1 MQIEF
6 TVGSARSGKSTF
18 SKQWEKD
25 HLSKGNK
32 CVVLNE
38 DIIRLAHHGE
48 RYNQDCEPFIHSASH
63 LFLKTLY
70 LVGYHIL
77 YDETNTSVNSIV
89 NIFKVDNLA
98 KPYIFLEPLSVLEER
113 ARETNQ
119 EDLIHYGV
127 LNRHCGQIYQL
138 SKYKPKPKP
147 GKYKVDPIPML
158 IYDSVPLNSNI
169 KIDYTTEFR
178 DPYKG
183 YEYTIPHDYELY
195 EKELER
201 DKEDFIQRI
210 KDGIQLIRI
219 DFMNGLI

>member
-32 CVVLNE
+32 CVILNE
-38 DIIRLAHHGE
+38 DMIRLAHHGE
-48 RYNQDCEPFIHSASH
+48 RYNNDCEPFIHAASQ

-70 LVGYHIL
+70 RAGYHIL

-98 KPYIFLEPLSVLEER
+98 KPYIFLEPLAVLEER
-113 ARETNQ
+113 AKDTNQ
-119 EDLIHYGV
+119 EDLINYGV
-127 LNRHCGQIYQL
+127 LKRHCGQIFRL
-138 SKYKPKPKP
+138 SQYKPKPKP
-147 GKYKVDPIPML
+147 GKYKVDPIHM
-158 IYDSVPLNSNI
+158 IWNDGVPINP
-169 KIDYTTEFR
+169 KIVNLPHIEYR

-183 YEYTIPHDYELY
+183 YEYTIHNDYELY

-201 DKEDFIQRI
+201 NKEDFIDKI
-210 KDGIQLIRI
+210 KDGIRLICL
-219 DFMNGLI
+219 DLLNGLL